1 MNRRNVIG
9 STLLLAMV
17 ITSGIGLIAWKYGS
31 IQQQAAASAHQP
43 EPMESVATALVK
55 EVDHRQ
61 ITTSIGTVL
70 ALRSI
75 TLRNELPGTVRQVR
89 LTPGQLV
96 ETGTVL
102 VALDVSVEE
111 AELKAQEAQ
120 TALAKTV
127 LDRRLGLHEELA
139 TTQEEVDRARADLD
153 VALAQIAR
161 TKAIIARKTVR
172 APFRSRVGISDVHPG
187 QYLNEGTQ
195 LTTLQGV
202 DDALH
207 VDFTVAQQV
216 AAGLREG
223 DSVDVLAGDQSA
235 PISARIV
242 AIDARI
248 DPITRN
254 ATVRAKIPRADHAPS
269 PGASVRVRVPI
280 GTSRKA
286 VAVPVSALRKGPGGD
301 QVFVVTPDKDGRT
314 RVHAQQVESGVMF
327 DDQVVILAGLSAGE
341 RVAASGSFK
350 LREGVLVVSTVS
362 TGDQDNG
369 PQQDHALS
377 KH

>member
-9 STLLLAMV
+9 SALLLATV

-43 EPMESVATALVK
+43 EPMESVAIALVK

-89 LTPGQLV
+89 LTPGQVV

-111 AELKAQEAQ
+111 AELKAQVAQ
-120 TALAKTV
+120 AALAKTV
-127 LDRRLGLHEELA
+127 LDRRLALHQELA
-139 TTQEEVDRARADLD
+139 TTQEEVDRAHADLD

-172 APFRSRVGISDVHPG
+172 APFRSRIGISDVHPG
-187 QYLNEGTQ
+187 QFLNEGTQ
-195 LTTLQGV
+195 LTTLQSI

-216 AAGLREG
+216 AAGLRED
-223 DSVDVLAGDQSA
+223 DSVDVLAADQSA

-242 AIDARI
+242 AIDSRI

-254 ATVRAKIPRADHAPS
+254 AMVRAKIPRAAHAPS
-269 PGASVRVRVPI
+269 PGASVRVRVPV

-350 LREGVLVVSTVS
+350 LREGGLVVSTD
-362 TGDQDNG
+362 DQDNG
-369 PQQDHALS
+369 SQQDHGLS

>member
-9 STLLLAMV
+9 SALLLAMV

-31 IQQQAAASAHQP
+31 MQQQAAASAHQP
-43 EPMESVATALVK
+43 EPMESVATALAQ

-89 LTPGQLV
+89 LTPGQVV

-111 AELKAQEAQ
+111 AELKAQVAQ
-120 TALAKTV
+120 AALAKTV
-127 LDRRLGLHEELA
+127 LDRRLSLHQELA
-139 TTQEEVDRARADLD
+139 TTQEEVDRAHADLD

-161 TKAIIARKTVR
+161 TKAIIARKTIR
-172 APFRSRVGISDVHPG
+172 APFRSRIGISDVHPG
-187 QYLNEGTQ
+187 QFLNEGTQ
-195 LTTLQGV
+195 LTTLQSI

-216 AAGLREG
+216 AAGLRED
-223 DSVDVLAGDQSA
+223 DSVDVFAADQSA

-242 AIDARI
+242 AIDSRV

-254 ATVRAKIPRADHAPS
+254 AMVRAKIPRADHAPS
-269 PGASVRVRVPI
+269 PGASVRVRVPV

-327 DDQVVILAGLSAGE
+327 DDQVVILSGLSAGE

-350 LREGVLVVSTVS
+350 LREGVLVVSA
-362 TGDQDNG
+362 GDQEHG
-369 PQQDHALS
+369 PQQDHLLS